1 MAGQTTNIMLL
12 ADATTTAAPATAAT
26 PAVTAAPAAAAKP
39 AVTTSTEVPE
49 APIGFPP
56 FDASTFASQI
66 LWLVI
71 CFGALYLIISRV
83 AIPRI
88 GGIIDTR
95 REKIEGD
102 LAEADRLRQET
113 DKAIADYEAALAA
126 ARQKAHG
133 IAEETRAGV
142 KADLDGKRAKVE
154 GELAQKVSAA
164 EAGIQKSKQEALG
177 HVDDIAADTAQALVA
192 QLTGSVTTEA
202 ARAAV
207 ASVVKR

>member
-1 MAGQTTNIMLL
+1 MAGQTTNITLL
-12 ADATTTAAPATAAT
+12 ADATTTAVPAAT
-26 PAVTAAPAAAAKP
+26 AKP
-39 AVTTSTEVPE
+39 AVTTSTAVAE

-56 FDASTFASQI
+56 FDASTFPSQI

-95 REKIEGD
+95 RDKVEGD

-113 DKAIADYEAALAA
+113 DKAIANYEAALAA

-142 KADLDGKRAKVE
+142 KADLDAKRAKVE

-192 QLTGSVTTEA
+192 RLTDSVTVEA

-207 ASVVKR
+207 ASLVKR

>member
-12 ADATTTAAPATAAT
+12 ADATTT
-26 PAVTAAPAAAAKP
+26 TAAPAAATTP
-39 AVTTSTEVPE
+39 AVTTSTAPAE

-95 REKIEGD
+95 RDKVEGD

-142 KADLDGKRAKVE
+142 KADLDAKRNKVE

-164 EAGIQKSKQEALG
+164 EAGIQNSKQEALG
-177 HVDDIAADTAQALVA
+177 HVDEIAADTAAALVTR
-192 QLTGSVTTEA
+192 LTGSVSAEA

-207 ASVVKR
+207 ASLVKR

>member
-12 ADATTTAAPATAAT
+12 ADATTT
-26 PAVTAAPAAAAKP
+26 TAAPAAATTP
-39 AVTTSTEVPE
+39 AVTTSTAPAE

-95 REKIEGD
+95 RDKVEGD

-142 KADLDGKRAKVE
+142 KADLDAKRAKVE

-164 EAGIQKSKQEALG
+164 EAGIQSSKQEALG
-177 HVDDIAADTAQALVA
+177 HVDEIAADTAAALVTR
-192 QLTGSVTTEA
+192 LTGSVSAEA

-207 ASVVKR
+207 ASLVKR

>member
-12 ADATTTAAPATAAT
+12 ADATTT
-26 PAVTAAPAAAAKP
+26 VAPAATAKP
-39 AVTTSTEVPE
+39 AVTTSTAPAE

-95 REKIEGD
+95 RDKIEGD

-142 KADLDGKRAKVE
+142 KADLDAKRAKVE

-164 EAGIQKSKQEALG
+164 EAGIQSSKQEALG
-177 HVDDIAADTAQALVA
+177 HVDEIAADTAAALVTR
-192 QLTGSVTTEA
+192 LTGSVTAEA

-207 ASVVKR
+207 ASLVKR

>member
-1 MAGQTTNIMLL
+1 MAGHTTNIMLL
-12 ADATTTAAPATAAT
+12 AEATTTATPAAAAT
-26 PAVTAAPAAAAKP
+26 PAVK
-39 AVTTSTEVPE
+39 TSTEVAE

-71 CFGALYLIISRV
+71 CFGALYLVISRI

-88 GGIIDTR
+88 GGIITKR
-95 REKIEGD
+95 RGTIEGD
-102 LAEADRLRQET
+102 LAEADRLRKST
-113 DKAIADYEAALAA
+113 DKAIADYEAALTA

-133 IAEETRAGV
+133 IAEETRSGV
-142 KADLDGKRAKVE
+142 KAELDAKRAKVE
-154 GELAQKVSAA
+154 AELANKVSAA
-164 EAGIQKSKQEALG
+164 EAGIQKSKLEALG
-177 HVDDIAADTAQALVA
+177 HVDDIAADTAVALVS

>member
-12 ADATTTAAPATAAT
+12 ADATTT
-26 PAVTAAPAAAAKP
+26 TAAPAAATTP
-39 AVTTSTEVPE
+39 AVTTGTAPAE

-95 REKIEGD
+95 RDKVEGD
-102 LAEADRLRQET
+102 LGEADRLRQET

-142 KADLDGKRAKVE
+142 KADLDAKRAKVE

-164 EAGIQKSKQEALG
+164 EAGIQSSKQEALG
-177 HVDDIAADTAQALVA
+177 HVDEIAADTAAALVTR
-192 QLTGSVTTEA
+192 LTGSVSAEA

-207 ASVVKR
+207 ASLVKR

>member
-12 ADATTTAAPATAAT
+12 ADATTT
-26 PAVTAAPAAAAKP
+26 VAPAATAKP
-39 AVTTSTEVPE
+39 AVTTSTAPAE

-95 REKIEGD
+95 RDKIEGD

-142 KADLDGKRAKVE
+142 KADLDAKRAKVE

-164 EAGIQKSKQEALG
+164 EAGIQSSKQEALG
-177 HVDDIAADTAQALVA
+177 HVDEIAADTAAALVA
-192 QLTGSVTTEA
+192 RLTGSVTAEA

-207 ASVVKR
+207 ASLVKR

>member
-12 ADATTTAAPATAAT
+12 ADATTT
-26 PAVTAAPAAAAKP
+26 VAPAATAKP
-39 AVTTSTEVPE
+39 AVTTSTAPAE

-95 REKIEGD
+95 RDKIEGD

-142 KADLDGKRAKVE
+142 KADLDAKRAKVE

-164 EAGIQKSKQEALG
+164 EAGIQNSKQEALG
-177 HVDDIAADTAQALVA
+177 HVDEIAADTAAALVTR
-192 QLTGSVTTEA
+192 LTGSVTAEA

-207 ASVVKR
+207 ASLVKR

>member
-12 ADATTTAAPATAAT
+12 ADATTT
-26 PAVTAAPAAAAKP
+26 TAAPAAATTP
-39 AVTTSTEVPE
+39 AVTTSTAPAE

-95 REKIEGD
+95 RDKVEGD

-142 KADLDGKRAKVE
+142 KADLDAKRAKVE

-164 EAGIQKSKQEALG
+164 EAGIQSSKQEALG
-177 HVDDIAADTAQALVA
+177 HVDEIAADTAAALVTR
-192 QLTGSVTTEA
+192 LTGSVTAEA

-207 ASVVKR
+207 ASLVKR